1 MQRTETAWPAVFAA
15 TLCGVVVAMNIGKV
29 PIALPQ
35 LREEFDLSLVAA
47 GWMVATFNTIA
58 VLSGVFIGIWA
69 DRIGALRFC
78 LVGLAASAL
87 GGIIGIVG
95 PDGNTL
101 LLSRVV
107 EGFGFIAI
115 AASAPVLVS
124 AATAPAQRRLSLG
137 IWSCFMPAGASL
149 SILLAPPILAS
160 AGWRGLWWLVLA
172 ILAVSVLALLSRRQD
187 YGGIAARPHEGMA
200 DVKQA
205 LHQSAPWLLTLAFS
219 CYALQ
224 FFAVANWLP
233 TFLKEQRDLPS
244 SSIALLSAL
253 VIAVNVPGNLLGG
266 VLLHRHTN
274 RGRLIAAASLTMGLS
289 GIGIFSDA
297 LPDALRY
304 GLCLALTFVGG
315 VIPAAVLSS
324 SSVLVANP
332 QQIGT
337 LQGLFLQGG
346 NFGQFLGMPLIAAVV
361 ASSGHWGSALA
372 VTGTAATICTAIG
385 LVLSRRRL

>member
-15 TLCGVVVAMNIGKV
+15 TLCGIAVAMNIGKV

-35 LREEFDLSLVAA
+35 LREQFGLSLVAA
-47 GWMVATFNTIA
+47 GWVVASFNAIA
-58 VLSGVFIGIWA
+58 VLFGVFIGIWA
-69 DRIGALRFC
+69 DRVGALRFC
-78 LVGLAASAL
+78 LIGLAASAFGNL
-87 GGIIGIVG
+87 IGIFG
-95 PDGNTL
+95 SDGNAL
-101 LLSRVV
+101 LLSRAV

-115 AASAPVLVS
+115 AASAPTLVS
-124 AATAPAQRRLSLG
+124 AATTPSQRRLSLG

-160 AGWRGLWWLVLA
+160 AGWRGLWWIVLA
-172 ILAVSVLALLSRRQD
+172 MLAVSALALASRRRD
-187 YGGIAARPHEGMA
+187 YGGMASRPHEGMA

-205 LHQSAPWLLTLAFS
+205 LHQSAPWLLTLAFAS
-219 CYALQ
+219 YALQ

-233 TFLKEQRDLPS
+233 TFLKEQRSLSPT
-244 SSIALLSAL
+244 SIALLSAL

-266 VLLHRHTN
+266 ILLHRHAN
-274 RGRLIAAASLTMGLS
+274 RGRMIATASFIIGLS

-297 LPDALRY
+297 LPDLVRY
-304 GLCLALTFVGG
+304 GLCLALTFTGG

-324 SSVLVANP
+324 SSVLAAKP

-337 LQGLFLQGG
+337 LQGLFLQGA
-346 NFGQFLGMPLIAAVV
+346 NFGQFIGMPLIAAVV

-372 VTGTAATICTAIG
+372 VTGTAAAVGTVIG
-385 LVLSRRRL
+385 LVLSRRKL